1 MIFLLLGEGLNDDI
15 SESVAKE
22 EKAEKNLVFTKT
34 NTKLSLS
41 LYYTG
46 GKSYLYVLSL
56 YYTCDESYLYVNK
69 TEIYKFKT
77 HDNVPWYEFSL
88 EETSKEFAK
97 DELSEIS
104 LNGAVYDI
112 SVDHYAIEKK
122 DILNIHEYLM
132 KRNNIK

>member
-1 MIFLLLGEGLNDDI
+1 MIFLLLGEGVNDDI

-56 YYTCDESYLYVNK
+56 YYICDESYLYVNK
-69 TEIYKFKT
+69 KRFTNSRPMIT
-77 HDNVPWYEFSL
+77 
-88 EETSKEFAK
+88 
-97 DELSEIS
+97 
-104 LNGAVYDI
+104 
-112 SVDHYAIEKK
+112 
-122 DILNIHEYLM
+122 YLGM
-132 KRNNIK
+132 SFL